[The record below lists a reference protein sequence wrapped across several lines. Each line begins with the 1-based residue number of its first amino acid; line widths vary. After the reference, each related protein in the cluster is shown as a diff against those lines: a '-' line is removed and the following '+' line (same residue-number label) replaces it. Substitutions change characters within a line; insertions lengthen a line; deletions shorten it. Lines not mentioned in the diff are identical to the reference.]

1 MKLINKYIGFLLL
14 SGTLFSTSCS
24 DSFLQRDSLTDTSN
38 ETFWQTTDDALMGLT
53 ACYAGLQ
60 DNQLYNSDQYS
71 LGPLYMDCITDNGGH
86 FNWSG
91 WIEGFDVAMGVHSP
105 SSGIFSAYWS
115 SCYEVINRCNSLL
128 ANIDQI
134 DMAAE
139 TKAVYKAEAM
149 TLRALIY
156 CNLTSLYRDVP
167 YITAPQSITDAQ
179 CEKTDRATIVSG
191 IMNDLKEAISV
202 LPATADLGRITKG
215 AAQALLGRIA
225 LYNEKW
231 EDAISAYKGVME
243 MNYSLYDD
251 YSTLFTTAGENSSE
265 IIWSV
270 RYEGPG
276 LSEGAAYNGHW
287 NTPLE
292 ALNGTVDL
300 ADAFYC
306 TNGKPTTDKKI
317 GEPNVDGSTDVNKP
331 NAARYNDRD
340 PRLYATLF
348 VPGMLW
354 NGKGGEGNWYG
365 GASASYSTVYVYKY
379 FNPSDVSNSFDN
391 GQDFY
396 LIRYSEVLLSLAEA
410 LVQKGGYSFSEVTGL
425 INQVRRRV
433 DMPTVESVEGTGLS
447 QFELLEVIKHERRV
461 ELAFEGLRLFDLYRW
476 KELDKAVKNIENER
490 VANGFNYEKRIFNG
504 ERDYVWPIPTSELD
518 TNKKLVQ
525 NDLWK

>member
-202 LPATADLGRITKG
+202 LPATADLGRIT
-215 AAQALLGRIA
+215 
-225 LYNEKW
+225 
-231 EDAISAYKGVME
+231 
-243 MNYSLYDD
+243 
-251 YSTLFTTAGENSSE
+251 
-265 IIWSV
+265 
-270 RYEGPG
+270 
-276 LSEGAAYNGHW
+276 
-287 NTPLE
+287 
-292 ALNGTVDL
+292 
-300 ADAFYC
+300 
-306 TNGKPTTDKKI
+306 
-317 GEPNVDGSTDVNKP
+317 
-331 NAARYNDRD
+331 
-340 PRLYATLF
+340 
-348 VPGMLW
+348 
-354 NGKGGEGNWYG
+354 
-365 GASASYSTVYVYKY
+365 
-379 FNPSDVSNSFDN
+379 
-391 GQDFY
+391 
-396 LIRYSEVLLSLAEA
+396 
-410 LVQKGGYSFSEVTGL
+410 
-425 INQVRRRV
+425 
-433 DMPTVESVEGTGLS
+433 
-447 QFELLEVIKHERRV
+447 
-461 ELAFEGLRLFDLYRW
+461 
-476 KELDKAVKNIENER
+476 
-490 VANGFNYEKRIFNG
+490 
-504 ERDYVWPIPTSELD
+504 
-518 TNKKLVQ
+518 
-525 NDLWK
+525 